1 MTTIRK
7 FRWFWA
13 WEDEKEEAWLGDMA
27 RQGWHLSSMSLPA
40 YYTFESGP
48 EKNYVFRMDYFI
60 DSANKPGY
68 LQLFKDAGWDYFGEM
83 GGWQYFGKEASE
95 GSVPEIFSDNLS
107 KAKKY
112 ERLLFLL
119 IAFLPIYVVN
129 LNHLNKRDGFL
140 SLAATLLLFAILVF
154 YGYSIIKLGT
164 RVQQLKKK
172 L

>member
-7 FRWFWA
+7 FKWFWA
-13 WEDEKEEAWLGDMA
+13 WEDEKEEAWLSDMA
-27 RQGWHLSSMSLPA
+27 RQGWHLRSLGLPG
-40 YYTFESGP
+40 YYTFEAGP
-48 EKNYVFRMDYFI
+48 GKNYVFRMDYFI

-68 LQLFKDAGWDYFGEM
+68 LQLFKDAGWDYFGEL

-95 GSVPEIFSDNLS
+95 GSVPEIFSDHLS

-112 ERLLFLL
+112 ERLLFILVAL
-119 IAFLPIYVVN
+119 LPIYIFN
-129 LNHLNKRDGFL
+129 LTRLNQTDGTSYSAL
-140 SLAATLLLFAILVF
+140 SLLMFVILVF
-154 YGYSIIKLGT
+154 YGYTILRLGI